1 MYTTEN
7 NSRPSKVEIHQ
18 STASLALPSKSI
30 SEQKSEDSYLGTC
43 LLFVFAEKS
52 TVYRAQAK
60 KQAGIPSDDSLR
72 ANNISQILSNFASH
86 MLTEKI

>member
-1 MYTTEN
+1 MFWMYTTEN

-30 SEQKSEDSYLGTC
+30 SEQKSEDSY
-43 LLFVFAEKS
+43 LFVFAEKS

-86 MLTEKI
+86 MFKF